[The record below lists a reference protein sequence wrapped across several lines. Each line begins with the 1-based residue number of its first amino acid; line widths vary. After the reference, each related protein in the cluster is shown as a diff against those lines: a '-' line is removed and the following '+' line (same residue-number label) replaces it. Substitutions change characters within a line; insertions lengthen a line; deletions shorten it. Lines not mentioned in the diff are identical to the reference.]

1 MSKASTTSHNDL
13 KRTASH
19 ATRAT
24 VSDED
29 VESISRDISES
40 NLITGTDGLQFDSS
54 KPQLA
59 VHMQMALY
67 PMTLTDFLSQDEP
80 SSSSYSAS
88 SPAPAAPPLK
98 HCYHLQPSIRILL
111 AILDGI
117 AYLHQ
122 NQIVHRDLK
131 PGNIFMAPGTSSR
144 LADGS
149 VDLSICRTCSEKGA
163 AGPMSLKVRIGDF
176 GLVTA
181 LATSVARDD
190 GKPVDEAADEAC
202 ESSSLSPVGTEL
214 YGPLDGVRGN
224 ASPALDIYAVGIVAV
239 ELLWPFSTRKLS
251 PSLPLQELSLQE
263 PLLITSVSSRRHG
276 TPRNSD
282 FSQMWPLPERLQRTS
297 WRSRW

>member
-1 MSKASTTSHNDL
+1 MSRGTTNSTSSSHNDL

-29 VESISRDISES
+29 VESISRDNSES
-40 NLITGTDGLQFDSS
+40 LITGTDGLQFDSS

-67 PMTLTDFLSQDEP
+67 PMTLSDFLSQDDV
-80 SSSSYSAS
+80 SSSSS
-88 SPAPAAPPLK
+88 SLPAAPPLK

-131 PGNIFMAPGTSSR
+131 PGNIFMAPGTNSR

-149 VDLSICRTCSEKGA
+149 VDLSACHACSEKGA

-202 ESSSLSPVGTEL
+202 KSSSLPPVGTEL
-214 YGPLDGVRGN
+214 YTPLDCVRGN
-224 ASPALDIYAVGIVAV
+224 ASPALDIYAAGIVAV
-239 ELLWPFSTRKLS
+239 ELLWPFGTR
-251 PSLPLQELSLQE
+251 EL
-263 PLLITSVSSRRHG
+263 TM
-276 TPRNSD
+276 
-282 FSQMWPLPERLQRTS
+282 FC
-297 WRSRW
+297 

>member
-1 MSKASTTSHNDL
+1 
-13 KRTASH
+13 
-19 ATRAT
+19 
-24 VSDED
+24 V
-29 VESISRDISES
+29 SES

-67 PMTLTDFLSQDEP
+67 PMTLTDFLSQDDISSP
-80 SSSSYSAS
+80 SSS
-88 SPAPAAPPLK
+88 SPAPAAPPLR

-131 PGNIFMAPGTSSR
+131 PGNIFMAPGTNSR

-149 VDLSICRTCSEKGA
+149 VDLSLCHACSEKGA

-202 ESSSLSPVGTEL
+202 KSSSLPPVGTEL
-214 YGPLDGVRGN
+214 YSPLDGVRGN
-224 ASPALDIYAVGIVAV
+224 ASPALDIYAAGIVAV
-239 ELLWPFSTRKLS
+239 ELLWPFGTRKLPPDFS
-251 PSLPLQELSLQE
+251 VVRSLWDYSSCTVRCYLDAFSLPPKNVVCRWESE
-263 PLLITSVSSRRHG
+263 MRICSSVVC
-276 TPRNSD
+276 D
-282 FSQMWPLPERLQRTS
+282 VLWC
-297 WRSRW
+297 